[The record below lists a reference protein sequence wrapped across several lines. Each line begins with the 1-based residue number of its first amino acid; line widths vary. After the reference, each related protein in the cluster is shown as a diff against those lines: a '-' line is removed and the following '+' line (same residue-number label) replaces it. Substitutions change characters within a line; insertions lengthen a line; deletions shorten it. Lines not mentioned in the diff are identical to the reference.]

1 MLCWL
6 RPHKGGYIILRDFCD
21 FGSYVPPSQGR
32 VYLCVTTRFA
42 THTGSALTR
51 AGISKVVELN
61 EKLENGEKLT
71 KKEEKTLEK
80 YEAGKAVYDDLMKNL
95 TVAVSDTVWNC
106 RDEFMPVLKNL
117 LPKVN
122 GKACL
127 DAKRLLKLAGGLS
140 QRDENALV
148 QTDKKGNIEYDPER
162 KDTEIVKGT
171 DTIEEYMAREVL
183 PHIPD
188 AVWFFEE
195 DAKKGTVKTGAEI
208 PFTRY
213 FFKYQR
219 PETMEALQTKI
230 MESQSEIGKDL
241 DELFE

>member
-1 MLCWL
+1 ML
-6 RPHKGGYIILRDFCD
+6 RPHKGGYIGCG
-21 FGSYVPPSQGR
+21 GSGEDSSEAPPSQGR
-32 VYLCVTTRFA
+32 VYRFL
-42 THTGSALTR
+42 TMLSSFIVSFALTR

-71 KKEEKTLEK
+71 KKEEKSLEK

-106 RDEFMPVLKNL
+106 RDGFMPVLKNL

-127 DAKRLLKLAGGLS
+127 DAKGLLKLAGGLS
-140 QRDENALV
+140 QSDENTLV
-148 QTDKKGNIEYDPER
+148 QTDKKVNIEYDPET

>member
-1 MLCWL
+1 M
-6 RPHKGGYIILRDFCD
+6 
-21 FGSYVPPSQGR
+21 S
-32 VYLCVTTRFA
+32 T
-42 THTGSALTR
+42 
-51 AGISKVVELN
+51 
-61 EKLENGEKLT
+61 T
-71 KKEEKTLEK
+71 KKEEKVLDK
-80 YEAGKAVYDDLMKNL
+80 YEAGKMVYDDLLKNL
-95 TVAVSDTVWNC
+95 AGAVSDTVWNC
-106 RDEFMPVLKNL
+106 RDGFMPVLKNL

-127 DAKRLLKLAGGLS
+127 DAKGLLKLAGGLS

-171 DTIEEYMAREVL
+171 DTIEEYMIREVL

-195 DAKKGTVKTGAEI
+195 DAKKGIVKTGAEI

-219 PETMEALQTKI
+219 PETMEALQAKI
-230 MESQSEIGKDL
+230 MESQGEIGKDL